1 MPYLPAFFGRIGSKR
16 QLVPKIL
23 KLIPQHTI
31 YVEPFIGGG
40 SVYFAK
46 PPSRKEYI
54 NDLDK
59 NIIEGYR
66 LLKDAPSE
74 EELLKDAVKKVGN
87 TKIKKIS
94 DETVRRI
101 QAFINKPAKT
111 KAQKLLKKLYLSR
124 NTFGFRN
131 KGFIYNPSTH
141 YSKIRDIELYK
152 ERLKNT
158 TILSEDYKTVIKK
171 TDSKDTF
178 FYLDPPYEDSDKLYE
193 HDSINMEEMSNIL
206 RNIKGKFLMSI
217 NDSPNI
223 RRIFKGFK
231 IKNVLFK
238 GSDRHKIDK
247 NTELKWVG
255 QADRNELFISNY

>member
-124 NTFGFRN
+124 NTF
-131 KGFIYNPSTH
+131 
-141 YSKIRDIELYK
+141 
-152 ERLKNT
+152 
-158 TILSEDYKTVIKK
+158 
-171 TDSKDTF
+171 
-178 FYLDPPYEDSDKLYE
+178 
-193 HDSINMEEMSNIL
+193 
-206 RNIKGKFLMSI
+206 
-217 NDSPNI
+217 
-223 RRIFKGFK
+223 
-231 IKNVLFK
+231 
-238 GSDRHKIDK
+238 
-247 NTELKWVG
+247 
-255 QADRNELFISNY
+255 